1 MTASDPR
8 AGAAR
13 AGLLKASDVDPLSPA
28 SPLPAG
34 TRDPFS
40 VVKRGGS
47 PPALERGLQE
57 EGRDAR
63 AWQGAGSESPSGS
76 SAAPPG
82 LRWGVGPAGAEG
94 CCAPDEPGGPCG
106 DLPQGLCPQEGPS
119 GGSGRPPPGPARGP
133 LLTWGPA
140 RAAGRWRG
148 GGGGGGPASPGRR
161 AGVWAPPRR
170 GWAVGREGLA
180 RRGRRGG
187 LPGLGKGPEQ
197 KWFLFQ
203 RLPAWPRPHHSL
215 LINRFLLPSSLPGPQ
230 ARPAPARLPDPG
242 AAPQPPPAP
251 HPPSPRI
258 SAAPPPR
265 ASHIRLPEGAGLG
278 LGCRGRPGSGPEP
291 KGLELQGRH
300 RLTRGQWGVGVGGG
314 RPRPLGAARGDLAS
328 RDGRGHRA
336 KDGEKLPVLPHLQ
349 PRPRAKRGLTVRRL
363 GPLPSALGESPPV
376 QIPLPPP
383 SVPFAPAVPSRLPQP
398 LLSAG
403 RAAQTAGGEDS
414 LNPSSWRRA
423 ARGQGASGLRGPP
436 GLRVSGWRERLET
449 VRLPVGQP
457 LTHQR
462 ER

>member
-1 MTASDPR
+1 MQPEAAHKHRGGESSCPPWPCPRRRKGGGSSNSTGLQGGLGTWGCLLQGACLPLACAWRRARAGGGLTTGVRGEAGGCSDSVRSP

-47 PPALERGLQE
+47 PPALVRGLQE
-57 EGRDAR
+57 EGRDPG
-63 AWQGAGSESPSGS
+63 AWQGAGSESPSGSPSGS

-148 GGGGGGPASPGRR
+148 GGGGPASPGRR

-180 RRGRRGG
+180 RRGRLGG

-242 AAPQPPPAP
+242 QPP
-251 HPPSPRI
+251 S
-258 SAAPPPR
+258 
-265 ASHIRLPEGAGLG
+265 
-278 LGCRGRPGSGPEP
+278 
-291 KGLELQGRH
+291 
-300 RLTRGQWGVGVGGG
+300 
-314 RPRPLGAARGDLAS
+314 RPRPPTPPVPGS
-328 RDGRGHRA
+328 R
-336 KDGEKLPVLPHLQ
+336 
-349 PRPRAKRGLTVRRL
+349 PRPRPEPPT
-363 GPLPSALGESPPV
+363 SASP
-376 QIPLPPP
+376 
-383 SVPFAPAVPSRLPQP
+383 R
-398 LLSAG
+398 G
-403 RAAQTAGGEDS
+403 RALDSTAGV
-414 LNPSSWRRA
+414 
-423 ARGQGASGLRGPP
+423 ARGPARSQG
-436 GLRVSGWRERLET
+436 GWSSTGGT
-449 VRLPVGQP
+449 V
-457 LTHQR
+457 
-462 ER
+462 